1 MVKNSIGNGEAKE
14 LICMT
19 HEHELSVGGNAGGR
33 EVHGG
38 GESRGEQNGTTVI
51 ALSIKYIRK
60 IKIKIN
66 NIY

>member
-1 MVKNSIGNGEAKE
+1 MENRQGEVKNNIGNVEAKE

-51 ALSIKYIRK
+51 S
-60 IKIKIN
+60 
-66 NIY
+66 